1 MAHEGRAGV
10 PESLGFTS
18 HPLTALPAKM
28 PSLAENI
35 DSAIK
40 RSGKTAREVAVL
52 VGVHESTVSLWTTG
66 GRTPRMKHL
75 EKLAQVLGLEL
86 SELWAGPEAV
96 PATAEQSAMIDEMG
110 NLTLE
115 QQQVLLATARAMRGV
130 KS

>member
-1 MAHEGRAGV
+1 
-10 PESLGFTS
+10 
-18 HPLTALPAKM
+18 M
-28 PSLAENI
+28 PSLADSI

-86 SELWAGPEAV
+86 AELWAGAEAV

-110 NLTLE
+110 NLTIE
-115 QQQVLLATARAMRGV
+115 QQQVLLATARAMRGA